1 MPEPVEVLVPQM
13 NPNDE
18 HAVLVKWHVSS
29 GARVA
34 ADQLLATME
43 TTKATFDVNA
53 PCDGYAFFH
62 ETERSMVAVGAAIAW
77 ISESAQAPVVKQPRV
92 AEPAPAIATDTES
105 RITRKA
111 LRLMQEHG
119 LTAADFAGLERVEVA
134 DVEAKIK
141 QRGSSAPAAAASTA
155 KAAAP
160 QGMEPLDQS
169 PSKMLEI
176 ARLADV
182 YSTAIPSTVTVV
194 LATDRLA
201 KRLAGGSI
209 SLLEVAIFEA
219 ARLLDEYPELNGW
232 YGDGR
237 AWHYPD
243 VSIGFAINLGHSLR
257 VPVVRDAANRSQ
269 LEITRTVRDL
279 ALRYMRNELTTE
291 DVSGGT
297 FTVTDLSS
305 HGVVS
310 FIPVLNHR
318 QSAILGICAQRPGSG
333 LSELVITFDHRMSD
347 GMRAAAFLGALRD
360 QLEGESA
367 G

>member
-1 MPEPVEVLVPQM
+1 MREPVEVLVPQM

-18 HAVLVKWHVSS
+18 HAVLVKWHVAS
-29 GARVA
+29 GAHVT
-34 ADQLLATME
+34 ADQLIATME

-77 ISESAQAPVVKQPRV
+77 ISATAEAPAVKQPRA
-92 AEPAPAIATDTES
+92 AEPAAASAADVES

-119 LTAADFAGLERVEVA
+119 LTAAEFAGLERVEVA
-134 DVEAKIK
+134 DVEAKIR
-141 QRGSSAPAAAASTA
+141 QRASD
-155 KAAAP
+155 P

-169 PSKMLEI
+169 ASKMLEI

-182 YSTAIPSTVTVV
+182 YSSAIPSTVTVA
-194 LATDRLA
+194 LSTDRVA
-201 KRLAGGSI
+201 KRLAGGTI
-209 SLLEVAIFEA
+209 SLLELAIFEA

-237 AWHYPD
+237 AWHYPH
-243 VSIGFAINLGHSLR
+243 VSIGFAINLGRSLR

-297 FTVTDLSS
+297 FTVTDLSA

-318 QSAILGICAQRPGSG
+318 QSAILGICAQRPDSG

>member
-1 MPEPVEVLVPQM
+1 MREPVEVLVPQM

-18 HAVLVKWHVSS
+18 HAVLVKWHVAS
-29 GARVA
+29 GARVT
-34 ADQLLATME
+34 ADQLIATME

-77 ISESAQAPVVKQPRV
+77 ISET
-92 AEPAPAIATDTES
+92 AEAPAAKPGAAQPAAADAES

-119 LTAADFAGLERVEVA
+119 LTAADFAGLQRVEVA
-134 DVEAKIK
+134 DVEAKI
-141 QRGSSAPAAAASTA
+141 QQPGSAGHPAPPSKAAAC
-155 KAAAP
+155 AP

-169 PSKMLEI
+169 ASKMLEI

-182 YSTAIPSTVTVV
+182 YSTAIPSTVSVV
-194 LATDRLA
+194 LSTERVA
-201 KRLAGGSI
+201 KRLAGGTV
-209 SLLEVAIFEA
+209 SLLELVIFEA

-237 AWHYPD
+237 AWRYPHA
-243 VSIGFAINLGHSLR
+243 SIGFAINLGRSLR
-257 VPVVRDAANRSQ
+257 VPVVRDAAHRTQ
-269 LEITRTVRDL
+269 LDITRTVRDL

-305 HGVVS
+305 QGVVS

-333 LSELVITFDHRMSD
+333 QCELVITFDHRMSD